1 MYSTILHETAGTDEN
16 WVCVD
21 VGIALR
27 HLGVVGRP
35 ARLVTVRR
43 EAGVRGEADPRS
55 VPGVIVA
62 VQRAGVIPWDQGAD
76 LLIVINISLLLD
88 PKPGSIVSMRC

>member
-1 MYSTILHETAGTDEN
+1 M
-16 WVCVD
+16 D

-27 HLGVVGRP
+27 HLGVVGRLARL
-35 ARLVTVRR
+35 ARLVTLRR
-43 EAGVRGEADPRS
+43 EAEVRGEADPRP

-62 VQRAGVIPWDQGAD
+62 VQGAGVIPWDQGAD

>member
-1 MYSTILHETAGTDEN
+1 MYSTILHETAGTNDN
-16 WVCVD
+16 RVCVD

-27 HLGVVGRP
+27 HLRVVGRP

-62 VQRAGVIPWDQGAD
+62 VQRAGVIPRDQGGD
-76 LLIVINISLLLD
+76 LLIIINISFLLD
-88 PKPGSIVSMRC
+88 PKPGSIVSMS

>member
-1 MYSTILHETAGTDEN
+1 MYSTILHETAGTNEN

-27 HLGVVGRP
+27 HLGVVRRL

-43 EAGVRGEADPRS
+43 EAEVRRETDPRP

-62 VQRAGVIPWDQGAD
+62 VKRAGVIPRNQRAD

-88 PKPGSIVSMRC
+88 PKPASIVSIRC